1 MAKSIRNVMAAIKP
15 EDQINGLTETEIR
28 TEFMKAG
35 YGVTKAA
42 KRTNELKAGAFIQSN
57 GTKRDGEYVFWCIWW
72 PFGYEFC
79 DFDRV
84 CGVEY
89 EDDRHTIL
97 RRLDGRRGA
106 VWLNTP
112 AE

>member
-57 GTKRDGEYVFWCIWW
+57 GTKRDGEYVFVETGKLIFQIIVFRIAL
-72 PFGYEFC
+72 PAFLSEFLA
-79 DFDRV
+79 
-84 CGVEY
+84 G
-89 EDDRHTIL
+89 L
-97 RRLDGRRGA
+97 RIGI
-106 VWLNTP
+106 
-112 AE
+112 